1 SADLAFANN
10 VIELGLHR
18 IYGTPRWED
27 AQDECPYKGLAP
39 FTEADADLFFGR
51 ERLIGELAARSVSTG
66 LLAVVGPSGS
76 GKSSVVMGGLLP
88 SLAAGLLP
96 GSDEWRACRMRPGD
110 HPLPQLE
117 AAAATGERRLLLAVD
132 QFEELF
138 TTTENEKERG
148 RFVDRLVE
156 LA

>member
-1 SADLAFANN
+1 VHEAAGAWARDTAGRRLAAAAEWLARGRSRQSADLAFANN

-39 FTEADADLFFGR
+39 FTRADADLFFGR

-117 AAAATGERRLLLAVD
+117 AAAATGER
-132 QFEELF
+132 
-138 TTTENEKERG
+138 
-148 RFVDRLVE
+148 
-156 LA
+156 